1 MSQSVFVLDEVGDQF
16 AEPGSRSWAV
26 YFVNRAKIVRDQVH
40 NDVSS
45 LKSIV
50 ERLEKHEAWKHFG
63 LPSFSMLCATKL
75 KLASEEL
82 DAIMKAKRG
91 QTVGEVLALKPHG
104 TNRFAEDRGNKNEN
118 ITSIEQRGTAS
129 TYRIA
134 KLKRDSPEIAER
146 LASGEF
152 PNVREAER
160 AAGMP
165 VPNKLTS
172 LEKIQRAFTRLD
184 AGDQARFVYWLANR
198 S

>member
-91 QTVGEVLALKPHG
+91 QTVGEVLALRDKPG
-104 TNRFAEDRGNKNEN
+104 RPDNDSKNEN
-118 ITSIEQRGTAS
+118 GINVRGGNNLP
-129 TYRIA
+129 YRIA
-134 KLKRDSPEIAER
+134 KLKRDAPEIAER

-165 VPNKLTS
+165 VPNKLTA

-184 AGDQARFVYWLANR
+184 AGDQARFVYCLANR

>member
-91 QTVGEVLALKPHG
+91 QTVGEVLALKPNG
-104 TNRFAEDRGNKNEN
+104 TNQFTSTGFDKNEN
-118 ITSIEQRGTAS
+118 IKPSNDGGTSA

-134 KLKRDSPEIAER
+134 KLKRDAPEIAER

-165 VPNKLTS
+165 VPNKLTA